1 MWQLKSARK
10 STSFVSL
17 IVVWVCLWCLNLV
30 WCKKVWLPQRVAIWT
45 LDFIPGLVRRQI
57 SNFKKRPFWIY
68 GDSFVSLSSVFPQT
82 SLSHFFSL
90 FTFTSTTLFS
100 SLLLW
105 VFLNIHICF
114 FFFWGVWL
122 PQNNQM
128 VQIKN
133 KKRRVVQTGA
143 HSNLNLFEGKERLFS
158 FTVPFL
164 DGFKHSFLFFYFF
177 IFNFVRFL
185 WLIFCQCCIYNFTIF
200 CFFFFE
206 VMKNKVV
213 ITIKI
218 IVFEWNTFLL

>member
-1 MWQLKSARK
+1 MGTPL
-10 STSFVSL
+10 
-17 IVVWVCLWCLNLV
+17 
-30 WCKKVWLPQRVAIWT
+30 
-45 LDFIPGLVRRQI
+45 
-57 SNFKKRPFWIY
+57 Y
-68 GDSFVSLSSVFPQT
+68 
-82 SLSHFFSL
+82 LSHLFSPKQAFHIFFSL

-114 FFFWGVWL
+114 FFFFFGGVWL

-164 DGFKHSFLFFYFF
+164 DGFKHSFLFIYLFLILFGFCDWYFVNVVF
-177 IFNFVRFL
+177 IILPYFV
-185 WLIFCQCCIYNFTIF
+185 F
-200 CFFFFE
+200 CFFSR
-206 VMKNKVV
+206 
-213 ITIKI
+213 
-218 IVFEWNTFLL
+218 

>member
-57 SNFKKRPFWIY
+57 SNFKKKAFLNLWGLLCISLICFPPNKPFTFFLSFYFHIY
-68 GDSFVSLSSVFPQT
+68 YSF
-82 SLSHFFSL
+82 FFSS
-90 FTFTSTTLFS
+90 FMG
-100 SLLLW
+100 
-105 VFLNIHICF
+105 FLKHPYMFFFCF
-114 FFFWGVWL
+114 FGGVWL

-164 DGFKHSFLFFYFF
+164 DGFKHSFLFIYLFLILFGFCDWYFVNVVF
-177 IFNFVRFL
+177 IILPYFV
-185 WLIFCQCCIYNFTIF
+185 F
-200 CFFFFE
+200 CFFSR
-206 VMKNKVV
+206 
-213 ITIKI
+213 
-218 IVFEWNTFLL
+218 

>member
-1 MWQLKSARK
+1 M
-10 STSFVSL
+10 
-17 IVVWVCLWCLNLV
+17 
-30 WCKKVWLPQRVAIWT
+30 WLPQRVAIWT

-57 SNFKKRPFWIY
+57 SNLKKRPFWIY

-90 FTFTSTTLFS
+90 FTYTSTTLFS

-105 VFLNIHICF
+105 VFLNINICF
-114 FFFWGVWL
+114 FFFLFWGVWL

-164 DGFKHSFLFFYFF
+164 DGFKHSYLFLILFGFCDWYFVNVVFIILPYFVFF
-177 IFNFVRFL
+177 
-185 WLIFCQCCIYNFTIF
+185 
-200 CFFFFE
+200 FFFFE

>member
-57 SNFKKRPFWIY
+57 SNLKKRPFWIY

-82 SLSHFFSL
+82 SLSHFFLS
-90 FTFTSTTLFS
+90 FYFHIYYSFFFS
-100 SLLLW
+100 SFMG
-105 VFLNIHICF
+105 FLKHPYMFFF

-143 HSNLNLFEGKERLFS
+143 HSNLNLFEGKERRFS

-164 DGFKHSFLFFYFF
+164 DGFKHSFLFIYLFLILFSFCDWYFVNVVF
-177 IFNFVRFL
+177 IILPYFV
-185 WLIFCQCCIYNFTIF
+185 
-200 CFFFFE
+200 FFFSR
-206 VMKNKVV
+206 
-213 ITIKI
+213 
-218 IVFEWNTFLL
+218 

>member
-1 MWQLKSARK
+1 MGTPL
-10 STSFVSL
+10 
-17 IVVWVCLWCLNLV
+17 
-30 WCKKVWLPQRVAIWT
+30 
-45 LDFIPGLVRRQI
+45 
-57 SNFKKRPFWIY
+57 Y
-68 GDSFVSLSSVFPQT
+68 
-82 SLSHFFSL
+82 LSHLFSPKQAFHIFFSL

-105 VFLNIHICF
+105 VFLNIHICFFFF

-164 DGFKHSFLFFYFF
+164 DGFKHSFLFIYLFLILFGFCDWYFVNVVF
-177 IFNFVRFL
+177 IILPYFV
-185 WLIFCQCCIYNFTIF
+185 F
-200 CFFFFE
+200 CFFSR
-206 VMKNKVV
+206 
-213 ITIKI
+213 
-218 IVFEWNTFLL
+218 